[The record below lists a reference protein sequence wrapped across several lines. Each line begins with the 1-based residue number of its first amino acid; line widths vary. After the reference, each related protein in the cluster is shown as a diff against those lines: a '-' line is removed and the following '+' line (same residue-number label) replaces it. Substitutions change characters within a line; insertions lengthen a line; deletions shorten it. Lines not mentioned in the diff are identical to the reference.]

1 MQEKEELLTLHDEE
15 QKREVNLSFK
25 TLVMVYLAVF
35 IALALFLPKIYISNQ
50 IYSISRDTAYI
61 RRKRDMLLE
70 A

>member
-35 IALALFLPKIYISNQ
+35 IALALFCQKFI
-50 IYSISRDTAYI
+50 
-61 RRKRDMLLE
+61 
-70 A
+70 